1 MARIMK
7 NTHRSRLLAW
17 PPACLCAVLASSTF
31 AEASTATPKT
41 EAGSSDKAP
50 ARGPAGQATP
60 ETRAAPASA
69 AGSEIGTSGTDTP
82 PRALERVTVTGPR
95 PTTLPIEIPAT
106 TAGTTGAEI
115 ERSIN
120 ATDASDALKYF
131 PSLVVRK
138 RSIGDFD
145 HAVLASRASGTGNS
159 ARSLV
164 YADGILLSNLLGNGA
179 DFTPRWGLVT
189 PEEIERVDVLYGPFS
204 AAYSGNSAGAIVD
217 YMTRMPQRLEAHM
230 KLQGYVQRYE
240 LGGTD
245 ERYAGHQGSASLG
258 SRSGG
263 FAWWLSLSRQ
273 DSSGQP
279 LIIVRQPVMTTT
291 RTGGT
296 PVRGAE
302 PGRDHLGRPVVNLGT
317 TAQTESLQEQAR
329 LKLAY
334 DFTPTLRASYTLA
347 HWRND
352 AERSVDSWLRDAAG
366 QPVYSGDVNID
377 GRAYTLPNN
386 LFTPS
391 RLRQEHVAHGLT
403 LESNTRGRWDWRATV
418 SLYDYATDE
427 VHAPGASVA
436 PPASLA
442 GGPGRLVDLQDS
454 GWNTLALKGIWR
466 PQGIRGAHIV
476 EFGVQ
481 RDAFELRRREF
492 DSTDWTDGAAG
503 LLTAAFGGKTT
514 LTSVWAQDAWRFAP
528 GWRAV
533 LGARIEQWRAHDG
546 SRSALAPAG
555 APSAEQRV
563 TTRYGEREAT
573 YVSPKAALSF
583 LAGEDW
589 TLAAAVGRAV
599 RMPTVSE
606 LFQGGV
612 NTTTGEPTLNHPDL
626 APERS
631 ITTELSAESA
641 LGDGSLRATLFF
653 ERSRDALYSQS
664 SVGGNTVQNVDRI
677 HTRGLELALAARGLG
692 RPGLDLS
699 SSLTFADSK
708 IVRNDGHPQTLG
720 KRQPRVPQWRASLL
734 ASYAWDPAWSAS
746 LGARY
751 SGTQYGQLDNSD
763 SKGFAYQGFSRYFVT
778 DLRLQWRI
786 DRQWR
791 ASVGIDNLTNEKYWA
806 FHPYPQRTFH
816 AELRFDL

>member
-1 MARIMK
+1 MKNSFLSRPSARIVACFLAAVLSP
-7 NTHRSRLLAW
+7 TFADVLPQSPQAAAGSDAEPSAGLPSDRLLR
-17 PPACLCAVLASSTF
+17 
-31 AEASTATPKT
+31 E
-41 EAGSSDKAP
+41 
-50 ARGPAGQATP
+50 
-60 ETRAAPASA
+60 APASSVA
-69 AGSEIGTSGTDTP
+69 VPGASPTDAP
-82 PRALERVTVTGPR
+82 PRTLQRVTVTGPR

-120 ATDASDALKYF
+120 ATDASDALKYL

-217 YMTRMPQRLEAHM
+217 YVTRMPQRLEAHM

-245 ERYAGHQGSASLG
+245 ERHAGHQGSASLG

-279 LIIVRQPVMTTT
+279 LVIVRQPIAAAPGS
-291 RTGGT
+291 GGT
-296 PVRGAE
+296 PVSGAE
-302 PGRDHLGRPVVNLGT
+302 PGRDHLGRPVVKLGT

-334 DFTPTLRASYTLA
+334 DFSPALRASYTLG

-352 AERSVDSWLRDAAG
+352 AERAVESWLRDAAG
-366 QPVYSGDVNID
+366 EPVYSGNVNIG
-377 GRAYTLPNN
+377 GREYTLPNT

-403 LESNTRGRWDWRATV
+403 LESNTRGRWDWRATA

-427 VHAPGASVA
+427 VRAPGASLA

-442 GGPGRLVDLQDS
+442 GGPGRLVDLQGS
-454 GWNTLALKGIWR
+454 GWNTLAFKGIWR

-492 DSTDWTDGAAG
+492 GIADWTGGSAG
-503 LLTAAFGGKTT
+503 PLTAAFGGKTT

-528 GWRAV
+528 RWRAV
-533 LGARIEQWRAHDG
+533 LGARVEQWHAHDG
-546 SRSALAPAG
+546 SRSALAPA
-555 APSAEQRV
+555 SASSPEQRV
-563 TTRYGEREAT
+563 TTRYGERKAT
-573 YVSPKAALSF
+573 HVSPKAALSF
-583 LAGEDW
+583 EASEDW
-589 TLAAAVGRAV
+589 TLAAAIGRAV
-599 RMPTVSE
+599 RMPTVNE

-612 NTTTGEPTLNHPDL
+612 NTTTGEPTLNDPDL

-631 ITTELSAESA
+631 LATELSAERA
-641 LGDGSLRATLFF
+641 LGNGSLRGTLFF
-653 ERSRDALYSQS
+653 ERSRDALYSQAS
-664 SVGGNTVQNVDRI
+664 AGGNKVQNVDRI
-677 HTRGLELALAARGLG
+677 HTRGLELALAASGLG
-692 RPGLDLS
+692 LPGLDVS
-699 SSLTFADSK
+699 SSLSFADSK
-708 IVRNDGHPQTLG
+708 IARNDGNPQSVG

-734 ASYAWDPAWSAS
+734 TSYAWSPAWSAS

-763 SKGFAYQGFSRYFVT
+763 TNGFAYQGFSRYFVA

-791 ASVGIDNLTNEKYWA
+791 ASVGIDNLTDEQYWA